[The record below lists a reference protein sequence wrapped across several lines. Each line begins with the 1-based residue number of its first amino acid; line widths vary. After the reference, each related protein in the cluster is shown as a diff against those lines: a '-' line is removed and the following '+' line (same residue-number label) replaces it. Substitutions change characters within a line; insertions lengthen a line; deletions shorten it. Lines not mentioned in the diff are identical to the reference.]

1 MGNMQAAP
9 KAPMTRAQKLR
20 WYAGQLMADAA
31 NDEKTGY
38 SETAISRYLQAADIL
53 LLLSKVEENYTAWK
67 YYTDTAAQCQ
77 QKARR
82 LIALKPSEGAPA
94 PAPPRPTGTT
104 PPS

>member
-1 MGNMQAAP
+1 MQAPP
-9 KAPMTRAQKLR
+9 KGPMSRAQKLR
-20 WYAGQLMADAA
+20 WYSGQLMADAA
-31 NDEKTGY
+31 NDEKSGNP
-38 SETAISRYLQAADIL
+38 ETAISRYLQAADIL

-94 PAPPRPTGTT
+94 PAPPRTSAKT
-104 PPS
+104 PP

>member
-1 MGNMQAAP
+1 MQAAP
-9 KAPMTRAQKLR
+9 KAPMTRAEKLR

-31 NDEKTGY
+31 SDEKSGDP
-38 SETAISRYLQAADIL
+38 ETAISRYLEAAEIL

-82 LIALKPSEGAPA
+82 LIALKPSEGAPP
-94 PAPPRPTGTT
+94 PAPVRPTEAAT
-104 PPS
+104 PP